1 MARKHNKQ
9 VANKAKGPDKN
20 RAPGKSPSKSGRKRA
35 SEEDSHSDSGSGKE
49 EKRSSSSSDSRT
61 KKRQKETDTLVSQ
74 LNPTNLRSNC
84 QSENMEIFHD
94 IFFPMSM

>member
-1 MARKHNKQ
+1 MARSKHNKQ
-9 VANKAKGPDKN
+9 IANKAKGPDKN

-61 KKRQKETDTLVSQ
+61 KTRQKETDAHFGLPIESDKLEVNPGTLCACDQ
-74 LNPTNLRSNC
+74 
-84 QSENMEIFHD
+84 QGI
-94 IFFPMSM
+94 